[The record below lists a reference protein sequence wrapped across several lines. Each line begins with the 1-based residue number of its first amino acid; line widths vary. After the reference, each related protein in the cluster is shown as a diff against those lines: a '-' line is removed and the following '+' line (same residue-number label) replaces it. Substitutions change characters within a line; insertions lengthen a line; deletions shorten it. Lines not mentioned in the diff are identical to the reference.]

1 MKWLLSIPVLISCQ
15 LIGQTAEARYWADH
29 WADVHLV
36 PRELVYAVIEVES
49 GWNPMAVSRAGAVG
63 LMQLMPDTA
72 ATFAV
77 RNRFDVAENIRGGVA
92 YLSWLRTHVGDDW
105 RLVVASYNAGHAAVL
120 GRGLNYNSEQVRNY
134 VERVAYVYR
143 RNRWE
148 TLLQLEG
155 KDTR

>member
-1 MKWLLSIPVLISCQ
+1 MKRLLSFLSLIACP
-15 LIGQTAEARYWADH
+15 LTGQTADARYWADH
-29 WADVHLV
+29 WADAYSV

-49 GWNPMAVSRAGAVG
+49 GWNPSAISAAGAVG

-72 ATFAV
+72 AAFAV
-77 RNRFDVAENIRGGVA
+77 RSRFDIADNIRGGVA
-92 YLSWLRTHVGDDW
+92 YLAWLRNIFGTDW
-105 RLVVASYNAGHAAVL
+105 RLVVASYNAGHALVL
-120 GRGLNYNSEQVRNY
+120 RRGLNYHSEEVRGY

-155 KDTR
+155 G